1 MAHDLGPK
9 GESAMHSYLLAAVLG
24 VAALCVGAGQLSAA
38 APEGAPAN
46 INVSLPAD
54 ATLTIDGSPTKS
66 TSANRWF
73 VTPPLPEGKSFTYT
87 LKADFVRE
95 GKTITVQQKV
105 SVRAGGVSV
114 VSLDVPG
121 QAVAGSGVGSSG
133 VRNFYYAPEAPTY
146 APAAPTTTG
155 SGYNNYQRHG
165 ERR

>member
-1 MAHDLGPK
+1 M
-9 GESAMHSYLLAAVLG
+9 
-24 VAALCVGAGQLSAA
+24 
-38 APEGAPAN
+38 
-46 INVSLPAD
+46 SLPAD
-54 ATLTIDGSPTKS
+54 ATLTFDGSPTRS

-95 GKTITVQQKV
+95 GKAITVQQKV
-105 SVRAGGVSV
+105 TVRAGGVSV

-121 QAVAGSGVGSSG
+121 QAVAGSGVGSSD
-133 VRNFYYAPEAPTY
+133 VRNFYYAPGTAAYAPVGAPT
-146 APAAPTTTG
+146 ATG